1 MASVDVR
8 ERFCIFN
15 SLQPPHTRSNILG
28 KTPARNYQFL
38 QLFSLSQQ
46 LASDFIHYFHQKT
59 PSQTSLKSSCFIRSQ
74 FSVWNRKTRRSSH
87 STQQHSI
94 SRLIWCSSCW
104 CNLCLFAWCTLSS
117 HTTPQPTTTPLR
129 FCRLQNPSL
138 VIVICAERQERCHRS
153 GDIRNYM
160 FLVCVDTEQRVLN
173 SCCDVGENWNNQQTF
188 PLSTQEHTHYNSR
201 LARSGVVASS
211 HQNAQQQSK
220 PEQKLLCKIK
230 SLYFET

>member
-1 MASVDVR
+1 MFVR
-8 ERFCIFN
+8 DFAFLIHYNRRTHAQT
-15 SLQPPHTRSNILG
+15 SS
-28 KTPARNYQFL
+28 KKL
-38 QLFSLSQQ
+38 QLGIINFFNFSLSRNNLRQT
-46 LASDFIHYFHQKT
+46 LYIISTEKT

-94 SRLIWCSSCW
+94 SRLICCSSCW

-117 HTTPQPTTTPLR
+117 HTTPQPTTAPLR

-188 PLSTQEHTHYNSR
+188 PLSTHTIIPDWRGLALLHHHTKMHSSSR
-201 LARSGVVASS
+201 S
-211 HQNAQQQSK
+211 QSK
-220 PEQKLLCKIK
+220 NYYAK
-230 SLYFET
+230 